1 MKQLSYFFTVF
12 CLTVSATAFS
22 QGTQVPLF
30 FQNNTSG
37 TLTCVAVNGQ
47 IFTLTEKQSKE
58 YSIVSPGKTVPVMLV
73 TLGDGYITWL
83 DKKTGLTVKF
93 FVRHLSSDQNQYTV
107 NASGG
112 FKCQL
117 SYATVS
123 GVQVTRIELTDQ
135 TNMAPKRPMDV
146 ETSGNATLISMMRI
160 NISETGLP
168 RNESWLKAFDFSV
181 SVPSAFHA
189 SDQGQ
194 TSYKGVKGNFAGFRQ
209 LDPVVEWSVRLFTDN
224 KGDSICDVF
233 AVCKGLPNSV
243 PVTVQFQPVRPDQ
256 WQPGLKYT
264 GEKIPAGYYY
274 KVYAI
279 EEEPSSP
286 HVGQNNN
293 FGRFA
298 LFHCEG
304 FNWRDQFI
312 PAEIITQKNFR
323 EKLSIHPGVLDLK
336 NIAGRTSEVRQP
348 LSTNSR
354 PNSLKPSVK
363 VPLSKNPKQ

>member
-1 MKQLSYFFTVF
+1 MTHLLSLFTVLF
-12 CLTVSATAFS
+12 LITSAAGFS

-37 TLTCVAVNGQ
+37 TLTCVAANGQ
-47 IFTLTEKQSKE
+47 IFTLTENQSRE

-73 TLGDGYITWL
+73 TLGDGFITWL
-83 DKKTGLTVKF
+83 DKKNGLTVKF
-93 FVRHLSSDQNQYTV
+93 YVRHQSSDQNQYSIT
-107 NASGG
+107 ASSGY
-112 FKCQL
+112 KCQL
-117 SYATVS
+117 SYATIS
-123 GVQVTRIELTDQ
+123 GVRVTRIELTDQ
-135 TNMAPKRPMDV
+135 SNLVPKRPMDV

-181 SVPSAFHA
+181 SVPSAFQA
-189 SDQGQ
+189 SDRGQ
-194 TSYKGVKGNFAGFRQ
+194 TSYKGVKGSFAGFRQ

-243 PVTVQFQPVRPDQ
+243 PVTVQFQPLRPDQ

-264 GEKIPAGYYY
+264 GERTPPGYYY

-286 HVGQNNN
+286 YVGQDNN

-312 PAEIITQKNFR
+312 PAEIITQNNFR
-323 EKLSIHPGVLDLK
+323 EKFPLRPGVLDLK
-336 NIAGRTSEVRQP
+336 NVAGRTSEVRQP

-363 VPLSKNPKQ
+363 VPLTKNTKQ